1 MNAMTKSTLR
11 AEQKRRTRRSL
22 IDSARSLFVARGYST
37 VTVDDIT
44 REVGCSRAT
53 FYLHF
58 TGKMDVLAKISAETM
73 EERAASVYR
82 DLDVALTDG
91 SREAFTGWIRHALDW
106 FSTNR
111 DILPAWDEALAV
123 EPEFQAIGRASI
135 TALSDAMPG
144 YLSRWPESRR
154 AEARFRIELLVT
166 QLERYFMRSHIQGT
180 IEFSPEQAADV
191 LSDIWF
197 PALAPPDKS
206 DAPVSPPG

>member
-1 MNAMTKSTLR
+1 MTKSTLR

-58 TGKMDVLAKISAETM
+58 TGKMDVLAKISTETM

>member
-1 MNAMTKSTLR
+1 MTKSTLR
-11 AEQKRRTRRSL
+11 DEQKRRTRRAL
-22 IDSARSLFVARGYST
+22 IDAAKSLFVARGYST

-73 EERAASVYR
+73 QERAAAVYR

-123 EPEFQAIGRASI
+123 EPEFHAIGRASI

-144 YLSRWPESRR
+144 YLARWPANRR
-154 AEARFRIELLVT
+154 DEARFRIELLVT
-166 QLERYFMRSHIQGT
+166 QLERYFTRSQIQGT

-197 PALAPPDKS
+197 PALAPPGKS
-206 DAPVSPPG
+206 GAPVPPPG